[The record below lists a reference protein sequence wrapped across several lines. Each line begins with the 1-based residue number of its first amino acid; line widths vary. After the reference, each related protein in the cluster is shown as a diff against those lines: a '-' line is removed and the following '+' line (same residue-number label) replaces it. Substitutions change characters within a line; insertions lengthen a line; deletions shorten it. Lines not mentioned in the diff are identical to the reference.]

1 VGHVVHSR
9 VSGARNIDALFFK
22 LGWDWYEFH
31 KKRTGS
37 RYVKLVF
44 FASVGY
50 VGHVMHSGVFGRK
63 KSTHY
68 FSCKGG
74 PSADP

>member
-1 VGHVVHSR
+1 
-9 VSGARNIDALFFK
+9 
-22 LGWDWYEFH
+22 
-31 KKRTGS
+31 
-37 RYVKLVF
+37 
-44 FASVGY
+44 